1 MQAKPSFLPLVAGKS
16 YRTHMGHVVELEQS
30 SDRTLVYFKQRW
42 QPNVY
47 WVKNT
52 GLLKYIEGW
61 ATTDSLFGHIIGF
74 ADDPVPSLED
84 MLKECLE

>member
-16 YRTHMGHVVELEQS
+16 YRTYMGHVVELEQS
-30 SDRTLVYFKQRW
+30 SDRTLVYFKRRW
-42 QPNVY
+42 QPNIY

-52 GLLKYIEGW
+52 GLLMYKDQDAALG
-61 ATTDSLFGHIIGF
+61 DIIGF
-74 ADDPVPSLED
+74 ADDPAPSLKD

>member
-1 MQAKPSFLPLVAGKS
+1 MQAKPFLPLVAGKS
-16 YRTHMGHVVELEQS
+16 YRTYMGYVVQLEQS
-30 SDRTLVYFKQRW
+30 TDPLLVYFRQRW
-42 QPNVY
+42 QRPSNVY

-52 GLLKYIEGW
+52 GLLKYIEEG
-61 ATTDSLFGHIIGF
+61 TDPLFGHIIGF

>member
-42 QPNVY
+42 QPNIY

-52 GLLKYIEGW
+52 GLLKYIEG
-61 ATTDSLFGHIIGF
+61 TDPLFGHIIGF

>member
-1 MQAKPSFLPLVAGKS
+1 MVLQAKPFLPLVAGKS
-16 YRTHMGHVVELEQS
+16 YRTYMGHVVELEQS

-42 QPNVY
+42 QPNIY

-52 GLLKYIEGW
+52 GLLKYIEG
-61 ATTDSLFGHIIGF
+61 TDPLFGHIIGF